1 LFKLKPGVAQKSI
14 DEMRTA
20 GNAMVGVI
28 PGLKSFHLGPPLA
41 TTAHRAQG
49 YDMGLITVLETEE
62 QVLAY
67 AKHPAHQVYVCNAAI
82 L

>member
-1 LFKLKPGVAQKSI
+1 MAQKSI